1 MGDREITLNAIINYI
16 GEHIKLSNESWS
28 FKGIDTDSFSAT
40 DLLKLIYYVN
50 PEIFAGLKAQLQ
62 EKEEVNNERVN

>member
-16 GEHIKLSNESWS
+16 GEHIKLSNDSWS
-28 FKGIDTDSFSAT
+28 FKGIDTDGFSAT

-50 PEIFAGLKAQLQ
+50 PEIFAGLKAHLQ
-62 EKEEVNNERVN
+62 DKEEVNNERVN

>member
-16 GEHIKLSNESWS
+16 GEHIKLSNDSWS
-28 FKGIDTDSFSAT
+28 FKGIDTDGFSAT